1 MSGRV
6 ERIWVKRTRQAVMAE
21 AHEVRVERGKGI
33 VGNADQGGWRQVT
46 IIARE
51 RWDTLMR
58 QVGASLDPS
67 ARRANLLVSGIDLEK
82 RFIDQS
88 PAEVHATLI
97 EEQTY
102 LCAPRT
108 MYRVLAAA
116 KEVRER
122 RAQAR
127 HPVYTTPTRGR
138 TLQIGDARLRIR
150 GETRPCQQMDQ
161 AAPGLREAMRADGS
175 GGVFAEVLTDSSIA
189 VGDAARWADA
199 ADDAP

>member
-21 AHEVRVERGKGI
+21 AHEVCVERGKGI

-58 QVGASLDPS
+58 QVSASLDPS
-67 ARRANLLVSGIDLEK
+67 ARRANLLVSGIDLEN
-82 RFIDQS
+82 
-88 PAEVHATLI
+88 
-97 EEQTY
+97 
-102 LCAPRT
+102 
-108 MYRVLAAA
+108 
-116 KEVRER
+116 
-122 RAQAR
+122 
-127 HPVYTTPTRGR
+127 TRGR

-161 AAPGLREAMRADGS
+161 AAPGLRAAMRTDWS
-175 GGVFAEVLTDSSIA
+175 GGVFAEVLTDGSIA